1 MSSMGLHNNRFM
13 EAGFPDASHIPLSCS
28 LRMSFCLSMKMSM
41 LGKSP
46 ADEISKKVC
55 LFIFCMCDKGLF
67 FAEPEMK
74 FIFKELFNFLFELL
88 SIRS

>member
-1 MSSMGLHNNRFM
+1 
-13 EAGFPDASHIPLSCS
+13 
-28 LRMSFCLSMKMSM
+28 M

-55 LFIFCMCDKGLF
+55 LFIFRMGDKGLF

-74 FIFKELFNFLFELL
+74 FIFKELFDFLFELF
-88 SIRS
+88 SICF